1 MWQGGSTYDGWAAGD
16 PAGRRRGRPDRDTN
30 LHIVSISSGAQ
41 MAFESNIATMIGNL
55 TDDPELR
62 FTPSGAAVANFT
74 VASNRRY
81 TDRSGNQQEETTFMR
96 VNCWRDMAEN
106 VAESLHKGDRTI
118 VIGRIRV
125 RSYEDQSGQ
134 TKWITEIEADE
145 VAPSLRWAR
154 ASVNKSTGSSGAAVV
169 AGPASATP
177 APPAPA
183 TKTSRS
189 RPLVAAS

>member
-1 MWQGGSTYDGWAAGD
+1 
-16 PAGRRRGRPDRDTN
+16 
-30 LHIVSISSGAQ
+30 

-81 TDRSGNQQEETTFMR
+81 TDRSGNQQEEATFMR

-106 VAESLHKGDRTI
+106 VAESLHKGDRII

-125 RSYEDQSGQ
+125 RSYEDQTGQ

-145 VAPSLRWAR
+145 VAPSLRWAKATIDR
-154 ASVNKSTGSSGAAVV
+154 NSSGSG
-169 AGPASATP
+169 GPRGESSTTP
-177 APPAPA
+177 APPSDDDVPF
-183 TKTSRS
+183 
-189 RPLVAAS
+189 

>member
-1 MWQGGSTYDGWAAGD
+1 
-16 PAGRRRGRPDRDTN
+16 
-30 LHIVSISSGAQ
+30 
-41 MAFESNIATMIGNL
+41 MAYESNIATMVGNL

-81 TDRSGNQQEETTFMR
+81 TDRSGQQQEETTFMR

-106 VAESLHKGDRTI
+106 VAESLHKGDRAI

-125 RSYEDQSGQ
+125 RSYDDQQGV

-154 ASVNKSTGSSGAAVV
+154 ANVNKSSGSSSSSG
-169 AGPASATP
+169 GGGGGGGGSYS
-177 APPAPA
+177 PPPP
-183 TKTSRS
+183 SDDDV
-189 RPLVAAS
+189 PF